1 MADAAAPPTEQ
12 VANLHLDEV
21 TGERISKSELKK
33 RQKARQKEEEK
44 QKKAAQ
50 RAATAPPAKKAGGA
64 EAAEK
69 DLTPNQYFEIR
80 SRTINKLRE
89 TKSPNPYP
97 HKFNVTYDLRKFVE
111 EFGHL
116 KSGETAPEKV
126 IQIGARIHGK
136 RTSGA
141 KLAFYDVRT
150 EGVKVQVMCQAQEVR
165 AGAPEFADQH
175 EHLRRGDII
184 GIIGYP
190 GRLVDLRPNWCH
202 EKRIR

>member
-21 TGERISKSELKK
+21 TGEKVSKTELKK

-44 QKKAAQ
+44 KKKAAE
-50 RAATAPPAKKAGGA
+50 RGPAPAPKKAAAGGA

-80 SRTINKLRE
+80 SRNINKLRE

-111 EFGHL
+111 DYGHL
-116 KSGETAPEKV
+116 KSGEHAKDKI
-126 IQIGARIHGK
+126 IQIGARVHGK
-136 RTSGA
+136 RASGS
-141 KLAFYDVRT
+141 KLLFYDVRT
-150 EGVKVQVMCQAQEVR
+150 EGVKVQIMCQAQEVQE
-165 AGAPEFADQH
+165 GAPTFDAQH

-184 GIIGYP
+184 GVIGYP
-190 GRLVDLRPNWCH
+190 GR
-202 EKRIR
+202 

>member
-21 TGERISKSELKK
+21 TGEKVSKTELKK

-44 QKKAAQ
+44 KKKAAE
-50 RAATAPPAKKAGGA
+50 RGPAPAPKKAAAGGA

-80 SRTINKLRE
+80 SRNINKLRE

-111 EFGHL
+111 DYGHL
-116 KSGETAPEKV
+116 KSGEHAKDKI
-126 IQIGARIHGK
+126 IQIGARVHGK
-136 RTSGA
+136 RASGS
-141 KLAFYDVRT
+141 KLLFYDVRT
-150 EGVKVQVMCQAQEVR
+150 EGVKVQIMCQAQEVR
-165 AGAPEFADQH
+165 EDAPTFDAQH

-184 GIIGYP
+184 GVIGYP
-190 GRLVDLRPNWCH
+190 GR
-202 EKRIR
+202 

>member
-1 MADAAAPPTEQ
+1 MADAAAPTEQ

-21 TGERISKSELKK
+21 TGERISKTELKK

-44 QKKAAQ
+44 KKKAANK
-50 RAATAPPAKKAGGA
+50 AAAGGPAPAKKAAGA

-80 SRTINKLRE
+80 SRNINKLRE

-97 HKFNVTYDLRKFVE
+97 HKFFVDYDLRNFVE

-116 KSGETAPEKV
+116 KSGEHQKDKV

-136 RTSGA
+136 RSSGA
-141 KLAFYDVRT
+141 KLVFYDVRT

-165 AGAPEFADQH
+165 DGAPSFEAQH

-190 GRLVDLRPNWCH
+190 GR
-202 EKRIR
+202 

>member
-21 TGERISKSELKK
+21 TGEKISKTELKK

-44 QKKAAQ
+44 KKKAAE
-50 RAATAPPAKKAGGA
+50 RGPAPAPKKAAGGA

-80 SRTINKLRE
+80 SRNINKLRE

-97 HKFNVTYDLRKFVE
+97 HKFNVTYDLRKFAE

-116 KSGETAPEKV
+116 KSGEHAKDKI
-126 IQIGARIHGK
+126 IQIGARVHGK
-136 RTSGA
+136 RASGS
-141 KLAFYDVRT
+141 KLLFYDVRT
-150 EGVKVQVMCQAQEVR
+150 EGVKVQIMCQAQEVR
-165 AGAPEFADQH
+165 EGAPSFEDQH

-190 GRLVDLRPNWCH
+190 GR
-202 EKRIR
+202 

>member
-21 TGERISKSELKK
+21 TGERVSKSELKK

-44 QKKAAQ
+44 KLKAAQ
-50 RAATAPPAKKAGGA
+50 RGAAAPAAGKKAGSA

-80 SRTINKLRE
+80 SRNINKLRE

-116 KSGETAPEKV
+116 KSGETAPDKIV
-126 IQIGARIHGK
+126 RVGARIHGK
-136 RTSGA
+136 RTSGS

-165 AGAPEFADQH
+165 EGAPSFEAQH
-175 EHLRRGDII
+175 EHIRRGDIV
-184 GIIGYP
+184 GIVGYP
-190 GRLVDLRPNWCH
+190 GRLVPS
-202 EKRIR
+202 ESQS

>member
-1 MADAAAPPTEQ
+1 MADAAAPPTEA

-21 TGERISKSELKK
+21 TGERISKTELKK

-44 QKKAAQ
+44 KKKAADK
-50 RAATAPPAKKAGGA
+50 AASGGAPPPAKKAGGA

-80 SRTINKLRE
+80 SRNINKLRE

-111 EFGHL
+111 EFGYL
-116 KSGETAPEKV
+116 KSGEHAQDKV
-126 IQIGARIHGK
+126 VQIGARIHGK
-136 RTSGA
+136 RTSGS

-150 EGVKVQVMCQAQEVR
+150 DGVKVQIMCQAQEVSE
-165 AGAPEFADQH
+165 GAPSFDAQH

-184 GIIGYP
+184 GVIGYP
-190 GRLVDLRPNWCH
+190 GRFV
-202 EKRIR
+202 

>member
-21 TGERISKSELKK
+21 TGERISKTELKK

-44 QKKAAQ
+44 KKKAAE
-50 RAATAPPAKKAGGA
+50 RPASAAPKKPVGG
-64 EAAEK
+64 EASEK

-80 SRTINKLRE
+80 SRTINKLRT

-111 EFGHL
+111 EYSYL
-116 KSGETAPEKV
+116 KSGEHAKDKI

-136 RTSGA
+136 RSSGS

-165 AGAPEFADQH
+165 EGAPSFDAQH

-190 GRLVDLRPNWCH
+190 GRLVDQRPN
-202 EKRIR
+202 

>member
-21 TGERISKSELKK
+21 TGERISKTELKK

-44 QKKAAQ
+44 KKKAAD
-50 RAATAPPAKKAGGA
+50 RPAAPAAKKAGGA

-80 SRTINKLRE
+80 SRNINKLRE

-97 HKFNVTYDLRKFVE
+97 HKFHVKYDLRNFVNE
-111 EFGHL
+111 YGHL
-116 KSGETAPEKV
+116 KSGEHAKDKV
-126 IQIGARIHGK
+126 IELGARIHGK
-136 RTSGA
+136 RSSGS
-141 KLAFYDVRT
+141 KLVFYDVRT
-150 EGVKVQVMCQAQEVR
+150 EGVKVQIVCQAQEVR
-165 AGAPEFADQH
+165 EGAPTFEDQH

-184 GIIGYP
+184 GIVGYP
-190 GRLVDLRPNWCH
+190 GR
-202 EKRIR
+202 

>member
-21 TGERISKSELKK
+21 TGERVSKSELKK

-44 QKKAAQ
+44 KKKAAEKP
-50 RAATAPPAKKAGGA
+50 ATQAPAKKAGGA

-80 SRTINKLRE
+80 SRNINKLRQ

-97 HKFNVTYDLRKFVE
+97 HKFHVTYDLRKFVE
-111 EFGHL
+111 EYGHL
-116 KSGETAPEKV
+116 KSGEHAKDKI
-126 IQIGARIHGK
+126 IQLGARIHGK
-136 RTSGA
+136 RSAGS
-141 KLAFYDVRT
+141 KLIFYDVRT
-150 EGVKVQVMCQAQEVR
+150 EGVKVQVLCQAQEVR
-165 AGAPEFADQH
+165 EGAPSFEDQH
-175 EHLRRGDII
+175 ENLRRGDII

-190 GRLVDLRPNWCH
+190 GRLVSS
-202 EKRIR
+202 